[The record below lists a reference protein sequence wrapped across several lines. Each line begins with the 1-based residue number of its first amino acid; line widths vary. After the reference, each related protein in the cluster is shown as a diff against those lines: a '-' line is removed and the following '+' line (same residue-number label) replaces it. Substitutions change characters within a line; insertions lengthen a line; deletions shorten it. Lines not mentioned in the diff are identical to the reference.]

1 MTTTKVNLAN
11 TVEGI
16 LPVANGGT
24 GTSTGVAPGGSTT
37 QVQYNNA
44 GVFGGDSG
52 FVYTSGN
59 VGIGI
64 ASPTSKLVVQQANNT
79 GDAFRVFANGTDT
92 QLISRYLS
100 SSDVWQISASFAST
114 GAYKPITFFTSDA
127 ERMRITSAGNVGIG
141 ATDPVARLDVRG
153 ILAISNAAA
162 SYWGIDRNDS
172 DGSLT
177 FADSTTERFRFGTAG
192 QFGIAGA
199 NYGSSGQVL
208 TSNGSGS
215 APSWGSVSLPAG
227 TVLQVVSTN
236 FTSLVTLSSTSL
248 SDVSGFS
255 ATITPSSSSNKIL
268 IITSVA
274 FGFNNDTYPYVRLNR
289 NGSSIFN
296 GTSAGGNQINV
307 FLAGTGTS
315 TSGTAYRIM
324 QPSKTVLDSPATT
337 SAVTYQIQGASGAG
351 TGYINRQGDQSNN
364 AYIQYPT
371 STITLM
377 EIKG

>member
-44 GVFGGDSG
+44 GAFGGDSG
-52 FVYTSGN
+52 FVYTGGS
-59 VGIGI
+59 VGIGTASPVRQLHINNSTASGPATFQMSTVNTGTTTNDGFTISIDGTSSEVNLIQREAAALISYTNGTERLRI
-64 ASPTSKLVVQQANNT
+64 ASS
-79 GDAFRVFANGTDT
+79 GAFG
-92 QLISRYLS
+92 LS
-100 SSDVWQISASFAST
+100 
-114 GAYKPITFFTSDA
+114 
-127 ERMRITSAGNVGIG
+127 
-141 ATDPVARLDVRG
+141 
-153 ILAISNAAA
+153 
-162 SYWGIDRNDS
+162 
-172 DGSLT
+172 
-177 FADSTTERFRFGTAG
+177 
-192 QFGIAGA
+192 GA
-199 NYGSSGQVL
+199 NYGSSGQVI

-215 APSWGSVSLPAG
+215 APTWGSVSLPAG

-315 TSGTAYRIM
+315 TGGTAYRIM